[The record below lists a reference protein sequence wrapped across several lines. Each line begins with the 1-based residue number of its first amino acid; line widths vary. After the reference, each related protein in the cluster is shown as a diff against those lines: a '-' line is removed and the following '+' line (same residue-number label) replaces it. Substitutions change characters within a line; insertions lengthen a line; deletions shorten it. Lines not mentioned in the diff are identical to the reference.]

1 MRILL
6 IEDQKELS
14 SQISRHISRAG
25 FEVDQVGSI
34 RSALEAMRIAPY
46 ALSIVDRRLP
56 DGDGVSMVPDMRK
69 LQPGIRILVLSALDA
84 LDDRI
89 EGLEAGADDYLTKP
103 IHLDE
108 LIARMRA
115 SLRRPGAMAM
125 PPARLGGVVFDL
137 ESHSVSINDEPAVFH
152 RRELALLE
160 SLMRRAGRV
169 VRRPTLLAEIYG
181 FEEDIQPHALTILVS
196 RLRQKLE
203 ELDADVEIHPARGVG
218 YLLKSSKN

>member
-6 IEDQKELS
+6 IEDQSDLS
-14 SQISRHISRAG
+14 KQIALHVMRAG
-25 FEVDQVGSI
+25 FEVDRVGSI
-34 RSALEAMRIAPY
+34 KSALEAMRGASY
-46 ALSIVDRRLP
+46 SLSILDRRLP
-56 DGDGVSMVPDMRK
+56 DGDGVSMVPDMRR

-89 EGLEAGADDYLTKP
+89 EGLDAGADDYLTKP

-125 PPARLGGVVFDL
+125 PPVRLGGVVFDL
-137 ESHSVSINDEPAVFH
+137 ESHSVSVNGEPAVFH

-160 SLMRRAGRV
+160 SLMRRGGRV

-181 FEEDIQPHALTILVS
+181 FEEEIQPHALTILVS
-196 RLRQKLE
+196 RLRQKLD
-203 ELDADVEIHPARGVG
+203 ELDAGVEIHPARGVG
-218 YLLKSSKN
+218 YLLKSART

>member
-6 IEDQKELS
+6 IEDQDELS
-14 SQISRHISRAG
+14 SRIALHVMKAG
-25 FEVDQVGSI
+25 FEVDRVDSI
-34 RSALEAMRIAPY
+34 KCALEALRAAPY
-46 ALSIVDRRLP
+46 VLSILDRRLP
-56 DGDGVSMVPDMRK
+56 DGDGVSIMPDMRK

-89 EGLEAGADDYLTKP
+89 EGLDAGADDYLTKP

-108 LIARMRA
+108 LIARIRA
-115 SLRRPGAMAM
+115 SLRRPGATAM
-125 PPARLGGVVFDL
+125 PPVRLGGVVFDL
-137 ESHSVSINDEPAVFH
+137 ESASVSINGEPAVFH

-181 FEEDIQPHALTILVS
+181 FEEEIQPHALTILVS
-196 RLRQKLE
+196 RLRQKLD
-203 ELDADVEIHPARGVG
+203 ELDAGVDIHPARGVG
-218 YLLKSSKN
+218 YLLKSSKA